1 MNQNTPTGIC
11 CKNIFRGYTPG
22 PPHKG
27 DKGREGI
34 QHKQQGMDKKDVKGN
49 DTEWKA
55 TEREGRE
62 SQGQAKDAGEGK
74 GLGEA

>member
-1 MNQNTPTGIC
+1 MNQNAPRGIC
-11 CKNIFRGYTPG
+11 CIKEFSGGYTLG

-34 QHKQQGMDKKDVKGN
+34 QEKQQGRNKKEVKGKN
-49 DTEWKA
+49 RERRA

-62 SQGQAKDAGEGK
+62 
-74 GLGEA
+74 